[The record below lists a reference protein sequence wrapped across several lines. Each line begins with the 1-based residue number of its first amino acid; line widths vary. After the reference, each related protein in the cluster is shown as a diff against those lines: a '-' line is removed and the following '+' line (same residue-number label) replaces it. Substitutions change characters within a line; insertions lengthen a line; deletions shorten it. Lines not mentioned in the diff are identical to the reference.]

1 MDWSGYVHLAF
12 DEIRLAGAGSPQV
25 ARRLISAFVDL
36 LDVVPGDRRA
46 PIEQQL
52 ELLRDAIRASDH
64 RQPDRD
70 FADHPDAQGIGVAA
84 GTAPARSAEW
94 LPSHQFADNG
104 R

>member
-1 MDWSGYVHLAF
+1 
-12 DEIRLAGAGSPQV
+12 
-25 ARRLISAFVDL
+25 
-36 LDVVPGDRRA
+36 VPEDRRA

-64 RQPDRD
+64 PQPDRD

-94 LPSHQFADNG
+94 TSSHEFADNG